1 MTIANN
7 RQSGMAWRIVF
18 LERTQ
23 LTRFCAHY
31 FRAMKNIK
39 LSAEEDLRENTR
51 EVTRKQKFT
60 VNALF
65 REWLK
70 DLVKQQDREE
80 KLRNLDLRLEYQT
93 S

>member
-1 MTIANN
+1 
-7 RQSGMAWRIVF
+7 
-18 LERTQ
+18 
-23 LTRFCAHY
+23 
-31 FRAMKNIK
+31 MKNIT
-39 LSAEEDLRENTR
+39 LSAEEDLLENAR
-51 EVTRKQKFT
+51 EVARKQKST

>member
-1 MTIANN
+1 
-7 RQSGMAWRIVF
+7 
-18 LERTQ
+18 
-23 LTRFCAHY
+23 
-31 FRAMKNIK
+31 MKNIK